1 MSLHFIFGRA
11 GTGKTTRCCREIQD
25 YLKKNPGNRAYLL
38 VPDQGTYTAE
48 YLLAK
53 SFPGGGFIDVTVC
66 GFSRLAYRVF
76 SRAALAGRRCSLAA
90 GSADHSAP
98 PSGRTQR

>member
-38 VPDQGTYTAE
+38 VPIRAHTRRST
-48 YLLAK
+48 
-53 SFPGGGFIDVTVC
+53 C
-66 GFSRLAYRVF
+66 SRNPSPV
-76 SRAALAGRRCSLAA
+76 AAS
-90 GSADHSAP
+90 SM
-98 PSGRTQR
+98 